1 MKEND
6 SRMQNLFLMGTMM
19 LFAGYLLSYGCPL
32 NKRLWSPSFVLLTCG
47 VAALSLALLLY
58 VIDVKQNKKVLLF

>member
-32 NKRLWSPSFVLLTCG
+32 NKRLWSPSFVLADMWSSGIVTSF
-47 VAALSLALLLY
+47 AALCY
-58 VIDVKQNKKVLLF
+58 